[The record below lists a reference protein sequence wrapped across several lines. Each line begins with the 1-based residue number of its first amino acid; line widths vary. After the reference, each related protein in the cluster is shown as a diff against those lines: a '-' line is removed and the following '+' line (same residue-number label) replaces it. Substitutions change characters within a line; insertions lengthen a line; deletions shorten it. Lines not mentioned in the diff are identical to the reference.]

1 MGLVHSSVA
10 SDIVGLVM
18 DRLRRDGDQKRASA
32 KIFSTRSLRL
42 RTTGQPDNADKWSGP
57 DYTGDVSAS
66 EIINELPKL
75 TEAERG
81 AILDKLRELAQVDE
95 DRWEQ
100 IINEPMPRPKLKA
113 FIEQATAEGSEPL
126 DLNRM

>member
-1 MGLVHSSVA
+1 M
-10 SDIVGLVM
+10 
-18 DRLRRDGDQKRASA
+18 
-32 KIFSTRSLRL
+32 
-42 RTTGQPDNADKWSGP
+42 
-57 DYTGDVSAS
+57 SAS

-75 TEAERG
+75 TEAERQ
-81 AILDKLRELAQVDE
+81 AILDKLRELAQVDD

-113 FIEQATAEGSEPL
+113 LIERATAEGSEPL